1 MVQAQYVLGNQFL
14 GSQNV
19 FGQPLTIFGLPVD
32 RNTIFMNH
40 KGNYKARIEKRQ
52 RRLIAKTTF
61 VNFFLK
67 TNERICC
74 LTTGYSPITALEQ
87 LLTGLAFLFFKR
99 AFFIFTDKRILHI
112 PARIDHFSPSAI
124 SQILF
129 EDCARIDIKGRAL
142 VVHYKTGKQEMF
154 PYINRRERPRI
165 KSLLKKLTLQPKEAG
180 KLHGR
185 AYLCPSCTQ
194 VLEEKT
200 TVCKACKLQFKSVFQ
215 AKIRALLIPGGGYFY
230 NNYPVFGFAVGVLE
244 SLLLAA
250 IVFKCS
256 QYHGGTPV
264 NFGVMLLLGGGLVIE
279 KIIACFH
286 SQQLTQE
293 LIPEEKEFAMRKVSS
308 TALHA

>member
-1 MVQAQYVLGNQFL
+1 MVQAQNILGKQFF
-14 GSQNV
+14 GPQNV

-32 RNTIFMNH
+32 RKTIFMNH
-40 KGNYKARIEKRQ
+40 KGRYKARIEKRQ

-99 AFFIFTDKRILHI
+99 AFFIFTDNRILHL

-129 EDCARIDIKGRAL
+129 EDCARIEIKGRAL
-142 VVHYKTGKQEMF
+142 VMHYKTGKQEMF

-165 KSLLKKLTLQPKEAG
+165 KSLLKKITLEPKEAG

-200 TVCKACKLQFKSVFQ
+200 TVCSACKLQFKSVVQ
-215 AKIRALLIPGGGYFY
+215 AKVRALLIPAGGYFY
-230 NNYPVFGFAVGVLE
+230 NNYPVFGFAVGILE
-244 SLLLAA
+244 SMLLAA
-250 IVFKCS
+250 FVFQWS
-256 QYHGGTPV
+256 HYHSGTPV
-264 NFGVMLLLGGGLVIE
+264 NLGVMLLLGGALIIE

-286 SQQLTQE
+286 SQKLTQE
-293 LIPEEKEFAMRKVSS
+293 LIPEEKEFAMRKVSPAS
-308 TALHA
+308 LRA

>member
-1 MVQAQYVLGNQFL
+1 MVQAQNILGKQFL
-14 GSQNV
+14 GPQNV

-40 KGNYKARIEKRQ
+40 KGRYKARIEKRQ

-74 LTTGYSPITALEQ
+74 LTTGFTPITVMEQ

-124 SQILF
+124 SQILL
-129 EDCARIDIKGRAL
+129 EDCAHIEIKGRAL
-142 VVHYKTGKQEMF
+142 VVHYKTGKRETF

-194 VLEEKT
+194 VLEEK
-200 TVCKACKLQFKSVFQ
+200 VSICSACKLRFKSIFQ
-215 AKIRALLIPGGGYFY
+215 AKIRALIIPGGGYFY
-230 NNYPVFGFAVGVLE
+230 NNYPVFGFAVGILE
-244 SLLLAA
+244 SSLLAA
-250 IVFKCS
+250 FIYQCS
-256 QYHGGTPV
+256 HYLNGAPV
-264 NFGVMLLLGGGLVIE
+264 NFGVMLLLGCALIIE
-279 KIIACFH
+279 KIIAAFH
-286 SQQLTQE
+286 SQKLTQD
-293 LIPEEKEFAMRKVSS
+293 LIPEEKEFAMRKVSPAS
-308 TALHA
+308 LHV